1 MRARFNLVRERAVQ
15 RLIMLPMGLHRFFF
29 RGVAVSLLLG
39 VATMMAVPPVA
50 SAEAFQPRVF
60 RVFDGDRFLVRERGR
75 TMRIRIEGVDAPE
88 LDQPHGPES
97 KAILEQMVSGKRVA
111 LELTGRT
118 EGDYQVARVRWGDFD
133 IGAELV
139 RVGAAWAAPPDGSMD
154 AGMADLETAA
164 REASRGLWSLPD
176 PVPPREWRAR
186 SGDTPG

>member
-1 MRARFNLVRERAVQ
+1 MVS
-15 RLIMLPMGLHRFFF
+15 MGFHRCIL

-39 VATMMAVPPVA
+39 VAAVTASPPVA

-75 TMRIRIEGVDAPE
+75 TMRIQVAGVDAPE

-111 LELTGRT
+111 LELTGQT
-118 EGDYQVARVRWGDFD
+118 DGDYQVARVRWGDFD

-139 RVGAAWAAPPDGSMD
+139 RVGAAWAAPPDGPAD
-154 AGMADLETAA
+154 AAMADLETAA
-164 REASRGLWSLPD
+164 RDARRGLWSLPA

-186 SGDTPG
+186 SDDSPG

>member
-1 MRARFNLVRERAVQ
+1 
-15 RLIMLPMGLHRFFF
+15 
-29 RGVAVSLLLG
+29 
-39 VATMMAVPPVA
+39 
-50 SAEAFQPRVF
+50 
-60 RVFDGDRFLVRERGR
+60 
-75 TMRIRIEGVDAPE
+75 
-88 LDQPHGPES
+88 
-97 KAILEQMVSGKRVA
+97 MVSGKRVV

-164 REASRGLWSLPD
+164 RDARRGLWSLPD

-186 SGDTPG
+186 